1 MSDKQ
6 NLQKALDSLA
16 KAKEE
21 TTKAVNKAVESIQQ
35 ARQEQT
41 ERQTHQG

>member
-6 NLQKALDSLA
+6 NLQKALDVLA

-21 TTKAVNKAVESIQQ
+21 DMKAVDKAVEHTKQI
-35 ARQEQT
+35 RQEQT
-41 ERQTHQG
+41 EKQNR